1 MPYNLYVKRV
11 KTAQRTVLIRLNL
24 LLGGNYW
31 RITMDTFELLQD
43 EMLKLRMNNQQPKYI
58 YVGEFEYRELKG
70 MADRATSKCKD
81 EFMGIE
87 VVRVNRNNHVNV
99 TA

>member
-1 MPYNLYVKRV
+1 ME
-11 KTAQRTVLIRLNL
+11 TV
-24 LLGGNYW
+24 
-31 RITMDTFELLQD
+31 ELLQY
-43 EMLKLRMNNQQPKYI
+43 EILKLRMNNQQPKYV
-58 YVGEFEYRELKG
+58 YVGEFEYRELKNL
-70 MADRATSKCKD
+70 ADSVTSERKD